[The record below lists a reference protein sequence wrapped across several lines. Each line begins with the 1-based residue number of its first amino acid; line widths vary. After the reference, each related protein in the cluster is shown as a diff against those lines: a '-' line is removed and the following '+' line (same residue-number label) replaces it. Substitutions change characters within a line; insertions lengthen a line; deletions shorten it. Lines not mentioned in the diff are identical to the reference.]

1 MKKNTTLIA
10 MLLFATY
17 ANAQKVDSIPSLTDS
32 ISAVTVVGHRP
43 MFRMKNGNLITRV
56 HNTPLSKEPMLED
69 VLKHI
74 PGMKRNAEGSFE
86 VSGLGQPTIYL
97 NDKKATSAELS
108 HLDVRQIEEI
118 ELITTPG
125 AEYDA
130 TTGAVLKI
138 IMRRRDEGIFGKLQ
152 AFDKISETNT
162 TNEDITLGWVGKKLS
177 LTGFYGYQDYRY
189 NVHQPQ
195 EATLHYQDG
204 DYTFGADRHGKNK
217 QYANSSEI
225 NLDWLLNKK
234 HEIGAQW
241 EALWVSDG
249 RSEEQQ
255 QYYLYPHEDMKYFD
269 AESHQ
274 RGHIRNHHLNVFHL
288 GKWTKTLSSQLYLD
302 YAKNISN
309 DSQPITEEESGTK
322 METLNHSHA
331 NYDVYSGRLV
341 IKEKLSQY
349 HALSLGGEWSLVDG
363 KGNTY
368 SSNESLGTTE
378 YQNHDTKTAT
388 YLQYQGA
395 AGRWSWTAGIRYEHL
410 TSRYTNRLDE
420 TNNME
425 RTYDQWFPSFSISL
439 QEPSWYHSLNFRTS
453 TARPSFSQLSGN
465 IYYIS
470 RFQMQISNP
479 KLQPVNTYRL
489 TYAVQWKDFYGMLRY
504 TYIDKP
510 IMYVQE
516 VPADKPVRYIS
527 TFMNYGK
534 QQKVYGYLNWGH
546 AFGWWRPDANI
557 DGTYQFFKVNDHG
570 EVINYNGFSWSV
582 TFDNYFTLPHNY
594 QLSLSYMFSNGG
606 KNGRTQFKANQNWSL
621 GANKSFLGD
630 RLQIAFSAND
640 LFHQYLFRE
649 KTHQKLVD
657 FSQTEDYKLWN
668 YKLSITYKFNKRTG
682 RYHGENSA
690 QDEINR
696 L

>member
-1 MKKNTTLIA
+1 
-10 MLLFATY
+10 
-17 ANAQKVDSIPSLTDS
+17 
-32 ISAVTVVGHRP
+32 
-43 MFRMKNGNLITRV
+43 
-56 HNTPLSKEPMLED
+56 
-69 VLKHI
+69 
-74 PGMKRNAEGSFE
+74 
-86 VSGLGQPTIYL
+86 
-97 NDKKATSAELS
+97 
-108 HLDVRQIEEI
+108 
-118 ELITTPG
+118 
-125 AEYDA
+125 
-130 TTGAVLKI
+130 
-138 IMRRRDEGIFGKLQ
+138 
-152 AFDKISETNT
+152 
-162 TNEDITLGWVGKKLS
+162 
-177 LTGFYGYQDYRY
+177 
-189 NVHQPQ
+189 
-195 EATLHYQDG
+195 
-204 DYTFGADRHGKNK
+204 
-217 QYANSSEI
+217 
-225 NLDWLLNKK
+225 
-234 HEIGAQW
+234 
-241 EALWVSDG
+241 
-249 RSEEQQ
+249 
-255 QYYLYPHEDMKYFD
+255 
-269 AESHQ
+269 
-274 RGHIRNHHLNVFHL
+274 
-288 GKWTKTLSSQLYLD
+288 
-302 YAKNISN
+302 
-309 DSQPITEEESGTK
+309 
-322 METLNHSHA
+322 
-331 NYDVYSGRLV
+331 
-341 IKEKLSQY
+341 
-349 HALSLGGEWSLVDG
+349 
-363 KGNTY
+363 
-368 SSNESLGTTE
+368 
-378 YQNHDTKTAT
+378 
-388 YLQYQGA
+388 
-395 AGRWSWTAGIRYEHL
+395 
-410 TSRYTNRLDE
+410 
-420 TNNME
+420 
-425 RTYDQWFPSFSISL
+425 
-439 QEPSWYHSLNFRTS
+439 
-453 TARPSFSQLSGN
+453 
-465 IYYIS
+465 
-470 RFQMQISNP
+470 MQISNP